1 MDISTLTTDAVYWV
15 QYLELSGVAVAG
27 SLGGNSGDL
36 IVVHV
41 HNLRV
46 LWHGAGVGEGHGHV
60 IVIYPGFAPDGEH
73 LLLILL
79 AVNGHGVGNGGLRRG
94 GHAGGEH
101 IVIGSAPL
109 VNILGGGQDAVANV
123 QLGAGESR
131 GHLQVGDVPVWQ

>member
-1 MDISTLTTDAVYWV
+1 MGQHGYDPVHQINAGAPLSCLPVKGASLLHIMAHIGDMDTQDIMPLPVPAYGHRVIQV
-15 QYLELSGVAVAG
+15 
-27 SLGGNSGDL
+27 LG
-36 IVVHV
+36 I
-41 HNLRV
+41 
-46 LWHGAGVGEGHGHV
+46 
-60 IVIYPGFAPDGEH
+60 
-73 LLLILL
+73 L

-109 VNILGGGQDAVANV
+109 VNILGGSQDAVANV